1 MSFIAGE
8 ELRPYLQ
15 GAPFL
20 SFDGDRAIINR
31 LNPLQGAFP
40 FDMWHHSL
48 ASAGARLEFQTAAR
62 EVVIRLRYVEG
73 ETGTRPMGSGAAI
86 TGAVP
91 KPVPPPGAAPRPA
104 AAITSIWRDGMRVAH
119 FSPEGKAGNHEIRF
133 LLPGGSAI
141 YTVYLPY
148 GAVVHVGG
156 ISADGIE
163 PIAEQRPRL
172 LAFGDSI
179 TQGVAAGDPGTTYP
193 AIIARSLGLDHYNLG
208 FNGCGRAEP
217 VAAEALAG
225 HAGDIITLH
234 FGTNTMTRAW
244 YDQEAW
250 NEALRDFLKIV
261 RLDHST
267 TPILVVTPTYRHQ
280 NDREFERRP
289 NRLGVSLPNLRKGSE
304 AVVKALRAQ
313 GDDLLH
319 LIHGTEAIGE
329 RDETLLMPDGLHP
342 NDAGME
348 RMAQVIGARVADLLK
363 VKGR

>member
-1 MSFIAGE
+1 MTIIAGE
-8 ELRPYLQ
+8 ALGPFLH
-15 GAPFL
+15 GVPFL

-48 ASAGARLEFQTAAR
+48 TSAGARLEFQTAAR
-62 EVVIRLRYVEG
+62 EVVIRLQYVEG
-73 ETGTRPMGSGAAI
+73 QTGARPLGSGVAI
-86 TGAVP
+86 AGAVP
-91 KPVPPPGAAPRPA
+91 KPIPPPGAVPRPA
-104 AAITSIWRDGMRVAH
+104 GAITSIWRDGTRLAQ
-119 FSPEGKAGNHEIRF
+119 FSPENKGGDHEIRF
-133 LLPGGSAI
+133 LLPGGVAS

-156 ISADGIE
+156 ISAEDVQ
-163 PIAEQRPRL
+163 PITERRPRL

-179 TQGVAAGDPGTTYP
+179 TQGAAAGDPGNTYP

-217 VAAEALAG
+217 VSAEALTG

-250 NEALRDFLKIV
+250 NEAFRDFLKIV

-267 TPILVVTPTYRHQ
+267 TPVLVVTPTYRHQ
-280 NDREFERRP
+280 NEREFERKP
-289 NRLGVSLPNLRKGSE
+289 NRLGVSLPNLRMGSE
-304 AVVKALRAQ
+304 AVVKALRDQ
-313 GDDLLH
+313 GDDSLH

-329 RDETLLMPDGLHP
+329 RDEKLLMPDGLHP

-348 RMAQVIGARVADLLK
+348 RMAQVIGAHVGDLLK
-363 VKGR
+363 VMVR